1 MSFRDRPFVQSSGTV
16 KGHIPQEIIDE
27 TKVRTN
33 IVDLVSEYVALK
45 KAGRN
50 YIGLCPF
57 HKEKTPSFTVN
68 PDKQIFYCF
77 GCGEGG
83 NAISFVMKINNM
95 AFPEAVRMLARKAG
109 VTIPERKMSAGER
122 TRYSEREQLVH
133 TNTVARDFFVS
144 QLTHPQGNA
153 CRDYLDGRSI
163 TEEVRRC
170 FHLGYA
176 PGGWRTLTSHLEK
189 QNIPLSV
196 ATQAGVIIAGD
207 KGNHYDRF
215 RDRLIFPIERLDG
228 IVVAF
233 GGRVLGTGEPKY
245 LNSPETPVYVKGEHL
260 YGLSRTKQDIRQQD
274 FVIIVE
280 GYFDVLTLWSGGIR
294 NVIGTLGTALT
305 RQHVTLI
312 RRFTHNIVLLFDADQ
327 GGRGAV
333 ERSLPLF
340 LSENMTVRVAVLPGG
355 YDPADYVENHGA
367 HALNAVIDTAY
378 SAVDYYIDTVLGA
391 PDSVEA
397 RSEAIRSA
405 VPVITAIADPLN
417 RNLFVKRVAERC
429 SVDERL
435 IRNEMTRRQQT
446 QKAAD
451 TGGSPQTTAPMPA
464 VDRMEM
470 NFIHILG
477 EYTDI
482 ISIPDAEK
490 ALQYLADDDVKRLGR
505 DIISRFRN
513 GLPVEFATL
522 IDEMPEGPAKAA
534 VLRSLVDESPFTRD
548 QVTRVFSDTLDALRI
563 KWFRNR
569 RHVIQKAL
577 VRAQGRKDRALCEKL
592 LREKDEILRAERGRV

>member
-1 MSFRDRPFVQSSGTV
+1 M

-27 TKVRTN
+27 TKLRTS

-68 PDKQIFYCF
+68 SDKQIFYCF

-109 VTIPERKMSAGER
+109 VTIPERKMTAREK
-122 TRYSEREQLVH
+122 TRFSEREQLIH

-144 QLTHPQGNA
+144 QLTHPPGKA

-170 FHLGYA
+170 FQLGYA
-176 PGGWRTLTSHLEK
+176 PGGWRALTNYLEK

-228 IVVAF
+228 TVVAF
-233 GGRVLGTGEPKY
+233 GGRVLDTGEPKY

-260 YGLSRTKQDIRQQD
+260 YGLSRTKQDIQRQD

-280 GYFDVLTLWSGGIR
+280 GYFDVLTLWSAGIR

-312 RRFTHNIVLLFDADQ
+312 RRFTHNVVLLFDGDQ

-340 LSENMTVRVAVLPGG
+340 LSENMKVRVAVLPGEH
-355 YDPADYVENHGA
+355 DPADYVEKRGA
-367 HALNAVIDTAY
+367 DELNAVIDTAQ
-378 SAVDYYIDTVLGA
+378 SAVDYYIDTVLGT

-397 RSEAIRSA
+397 RSEAIRSV
-405 VPVITAIADPLN
+405 VPLITAIGDPLN
-417 RNLFVKRVAERC
+417 RSLFVKRAAERC
-429 SVDERL
+429 GVDERL
-435 IRNEMTRRQQT
+435 IRNEVTRGKEK

-451 TGGSPQTTAPMPA
+451 TGSSPQAASPA
-464 VDRMEM
+464 FDRMEI

-477 EYTDI
+477 EYADI
-482 ISIPDAEK
+482 ISVPDAEEG
-490 ALQYLADDDVKRLGR
+490 LQYLADDKVKRLGQ
-505 DIISRFRN
+505 DIIGRFRN
-513 GLPVEFATL
+513 GSPVEFATL
-522 IDEMPEGPAKAA
+522 IDEMSEGPAKAA
-534 VLRSLVDESPFTRD
+534 LLRSLVDESPFTRE
-548 QVTRVFSDTLDALRI
+548 QVSRVFSDTLEALRG

-569 RHVIQKAL
+569 RHIIQKAL
-577 VRAQGRKDRALCEKL
+577 VRAQERNDRALCEKL
-592 LREKDEILRAERGRV
+592 LREKTELLQAERGRI